1 MSADHTQPK
10 LLAKIVAAT
19 TAVQSVVVMAS
30 LLVPVLATVLAS
42 AAGIAPYLVGYYS
55 AVIYGLAAIGS
66 FITPDLLRQFGG
78 LRLHQIML
86 VLAAVAMLALIPAT
100 PLGFLVS
107 ALVLGAAYGPMN
119 PASTAMLARRTPVA
133 ARARVFSLKQTAVP
147 IGGALAGALT
157 PVLAQ
162 MFGWRG
168 AVAVVASA
176 CLGLAL
182 LLQGWRDE
190 LDSKDSDND
199 VARSS
204 FWTPL
209 RLVAQQAGLRPIAFA
224 SFAFGALQFSFGAM
238 FPTVLAHAG
247 WRITDAGLV
256 LATALV
262 ISTICRVIWG
272 SVADRLGFRRM
283 LAGMGALMSLGALL
297 AATVSASWSSAA
309 IVTLAA
315 LFGISAYC
323 WAGIGI
329 AETVRHAPPGRV
341 SEATASTITLTF
353 IGALVG
359 PSLFSSIVSATG
371 SFGLAFVVLGGL
383 TAVATVWLIVA
394 ERSEQ
399 RQN

>member
-1 MSADHTQPK
+1 MPAQSAHPNLLPK
-10 LLAKIVAAT
+10 VVGAT
-19 TAVQSVVVMAS
+19 TAVHTIVVMAS
-30 LLVPVLATVLAS
+30 LLVPVLAPVIAS

-55 AVIYGLAAIGS
+55 AVIYGLAAVGS
-66 FITPDLLRQFGG
+66 FATPDLLRRCGG

-86 VLAAVAMLALIPAT
+86 LLAAIAMLALLAAA

-107 ALVLGAAYGPMN
+107 ALVLGAAYGPLN
-119 PASTAMLARRTPVA
+119 PAGTAMLARHTPVA

-157 PVLAQ
+157 PALAQ
-162 MFGWRG
+162 LLGWRG
-168 AVAVVASA
+168 AVGVVAAA
-176 CLGLAL
+176 CVALAL
-182 LLQGWRDE
+182 SIQPWRGA
-190 LDSKDSDND
+190 LDRGDDN
-199 VARSS
+199 AITGRSS

-209 RLVAQQAGLRPIAFA
+209 RLVAQRAGLRPIAFA
-224 SFAFGALQFSFGAM
+224 SFAFGALQFSFGAL
-238 FPTVLAHAG
+238 FPTVLARAG

-256 LATALV
+256 LAAALV

-283 LAGMGALMSLGALL
+283 LAGMGALMSLGACL
-297 AATVSASWSSAA
+297 AALVSASWSSTA
-309 IVTLAA
+309 IVALAA

-329 AETVRHAPPGRV
+329 AETVRHAPAGLV
-341 SEATASTITLTF
+341 SEATAATITLTF
-353 IGALVG
+353 LGALAG

-383 TAVATVWLIVA
+383 TAVATVWLVVA
-394 ERSEQ
+394 DRREAH
-399 RQN
+399 NL